1 MGSRRLFGREK
12 GEKSPSSKSN
22 KVVLGVGALLLAGGA
37 GFWAGNENGQAE
49 GVEDCTQSFGPDKIL
64 TVGPAHP
71 LSAGQVQ
78 AMIRLARS
86 DAKPVSFHTSGE
98 DLEAVGLE
106 PILDDLDRGKIIS
119 VSIPEEVTVSGDTQA
134 AINDA
139 LAVGNI
145 LKSWSDD
152 SDSVVKL
159 TPEGTQQEVDPGT
172 EVLVQI
178 QTYNC

>member
-1 MGSRRLFGREK
+1 MGSSRFSRKERNEQSHK
-12 GEKSPSSKSN
+12 SKSN
-22 KVVLGVGALLLAGGA
+22 KVILGVGALLLAGAA
-37 GFWAGNENGQAE
+37 GFWAGNENGQTA
-49 GVEDCTQSFGPDKIL
+49 GVEDCTQDFGPDRML
-64 TVGPAHP
+64 TVGQAHP
-71 LSAGQVQ
+71 LSAGQVK
-78 AMIRLARS
+78 AMMRLARS
-86 DAKPVSFHTSGE
+86 DAKPVSFHTSSE

-106 PILDDLDRGKIIS
+106 PILDDLNRGQIIS
-119 VSIPEEVTVSGDTQA
+119 VSIPEEVTLSGDSQV

-145 LKSWSDD
+145 LKSWSDN

-178 QTYNC
+178 QTYSC